1 MSRAHAAGTEGQTT
15 HASGSDAQ
23 IYSYSQANDLDEVEL
38 QLQRHKIEFVS
49 QQTQE
54 GPVTVRQVFFH
65 DPDGNMIEVCNCD
78 EFPVCRIA
86 SAQLPGLDLLGDE
99 QPGTPPARGLPRGRS
114 SMDSDH
120 SSCSSVDLMD
130 SDGCQSRLPRS

>member
-1 MSRAHAAGTEGQTT
+1 M
-15 HASGSDAQ
+15 
-23 IYSYSQANDLDEVEL
+23 
-38 QLQRHKIEFVS
+38 
-49 QQTQE
+49 
-54 GPVTVRQVFFH
+54 TVRQVFFH

-86 SAQLPGLDLLGDE
+86 NAQLPGLDLLGDE

-120 SSCSSVDLMD
+120 SSYSSVDLMD
-130 SDGCQSRLPRS
+130 NDGCQLRLPRS